1 MGVGGLGGAI
11 VGPYVK
17 IVYALLFENKLE
29 EPFSNFYWINLKLFQ
44 EYTEKLV
51 EYVTTMVCVAIK
63 GVPVMGIIYKPFQD
77 ITAWG
82 WSGPNLISNAL
93 KSQIEDSSRVGLDQ
107 ARLIVSRSHAGGIH
121 DVAAKQFG
129 PDVKV

>member
-1 MGVGGLGGAI
+1 
-11 VGPYVK
+11 
-17 IVYALLFENKLE
+17 
-29 EPFSNFYWINLKLFQ
+29 
-44 EYTEKLV
+44 
-51 EYVTTMVCVAIK
+51 MVCVAIK
-63 GVPVMGIIYKPFQD
+63 GVPVMGIIYKPFED

-121 DVAAKQFG
+121 DVAAKKFG
-129 PDVKV
+129 PDVKVWDFLVIPNFESKENVLSFQLFILN